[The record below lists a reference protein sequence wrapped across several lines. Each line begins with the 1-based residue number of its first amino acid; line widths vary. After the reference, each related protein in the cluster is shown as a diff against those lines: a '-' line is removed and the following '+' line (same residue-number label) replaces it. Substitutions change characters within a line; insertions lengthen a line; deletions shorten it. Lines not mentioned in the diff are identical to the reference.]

1 MHWLSHWWARSWEGR
16 RAQFRRYGPGLYLFP
31 AVLWLLWAWIITL
44 FVAAFGLD
52 SSTEQ
57 AGMAV
62 TAVVVAGFVL
72 GLAPLVM
79 VGVLIGRA
87 RNAPPF
93 EQRPSNLRLNLLL
106 LLVLVLVV
114 LARAL
119 GH

>member
-16 RAQFRRYGPGLYLFP
+16 RAQLRRFGPRLYLFP
-31 AVLWLLWAWIITL
+31 AVLWLIWTWLLTL
-44 FVAAFGLD
+44 LLAVFGLD

-57 AGMAV
+57 AGAVV
-62 TAVVVAGFVL
+62 TAVMVAGFVL
-72 GLAPLVM
+72 GLAPLVT
-79 VGVLIGRA
+79 VGVLMGRA

-93 EQRPSNLRLNLLL
+93 EKRLSNLRLNLLL
-106 LLVLVLVV
+106 LLVLVLIV